1 MANGSRILRAGTPE
15 TLDNVHI
22 PAMLRPLSPKIN
34 QSRQG
39 INRMATTRKETT
51 TPRKTTPTA
60 TTPTATTTAA
70 KAAAQAPDPEVVVNE
85 TPRITG
91 PELKKKELID
101 TVVARSGIKKRD
113 AKPVVEAM
121 LAVLGETIADGRE
134 LNLAPMG
141 KLKITRMK
149 KTTKAHI
156 ITTRLRRTEQHQSD
170 APDPLAQ
177 AAE

>member
-1 MANGSRILRAGTPE
+1 VSSNIADKKL
-15 TLDNVHI
+15 
-22 PAMLRPLSPKIN
+22 
-34 QSRQG
+34 SRQRM
-39 INRMATTRKETT
+39 NPMATTK
-51 TPRKTTPTA
+51 KS
-60 TTPTATTTAA
+60 TATTTRKSKATETA
-70 KAAAQAPDPEVVVNE
+70 VKAAAQAPDPEVVVNE
-85 TPRITG
+85 APKITG

-134 LNLAPMG
+134 MNLAPMG

-156 ITTRLRRTEQHQSD
+156 ITTRLRRNEPQPAD
-170 APDPLAQ
+170 VPDPLAQ